1 MRAQKELIFYR
12 YRPTLMEIEVE
23 KPLKN
28 DQTQRFLNKPQAC
41 TDASAALGA

>member
-12 YRPTLMEIEVE
+12 YRPTLMEIEAE

-28 DQTQRFLNKPQAC
+28 DQTQRFLNTPRAYS
-41 TDASAALGA
+41 DGSGGHVV

>member
-12 YRPTLMEIEVE
+12 YRPTWMQMGVE

-28 DQTQRFLNKPQAC
+28 DQPQRFLNKPQAC

>member
-12 YRPTLMEIEVE
+12 YRPTLMEIEAE

-28 DQTQRFLNKPQAC
+28 C
-41 TDASAALGA
+41 SATTIS